1 MSEAPK
7 EEKPKQISLKE
18 KWKKQMIL
26 IEEKTGIKG
35 IYVVILLILSVICV
49 YLNIFDTIITN
60 LVGTL
65 YPAFWTIKSIE
76 NNALEEQK
84 NWLIYWAVF
93 GSFVLMDMFSPI
105 IVKFIPV
112 YFVMKIMLLIWLL
125 MPGSYGCIFVY
136 NLIVKKIIRKYEN
149 KMDKIVNNIEGLI
162 NENSKINETKSK
174 LKRRPDFDMDM
185 AMAQK
190 VAQEIQEEEKNKK
203 KENN

>member
-162 NENSKINETKSK
+162 NEKSKINEIIKK
-174 LKRRPDFDMDM
+174 LKKRADLDIDK
-185 AMAQK
+185 K

-203 KENN
+203 IENN